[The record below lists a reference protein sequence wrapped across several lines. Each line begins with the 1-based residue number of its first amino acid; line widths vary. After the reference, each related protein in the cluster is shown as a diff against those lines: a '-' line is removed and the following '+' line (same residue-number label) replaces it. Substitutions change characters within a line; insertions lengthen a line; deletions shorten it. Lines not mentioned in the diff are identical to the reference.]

1 MILPRYRQNGW
12 TAPCGMR
19 GWRWAGL
26 AAVMTVSAFAA
37 TVQFNRDVRPIL
49 SENCFHC
56 HGQDE
61 ARREAKLRLDV
72 RESAV
77 TARDGIAAIVP
88 GDPGESELVRRITAK
103 EPTDIM
109 PPPESHRTLTAAQIE
124 VLRRWIAE
132 GAEYQ
137 GHWAFQPPVRPA
149 VPSARDPIDAFIRA
163 RLEQEGLRATEPAA
177 PGVWLRR
184 VSLDLVGLPPTV
196 AELDR
201 FGADAEVRGEK
212 AYEDAVDRLIASAH
226 FGERMAVEWLDAARY
241 ADTHGFN

>member
-26 AAVMTVSAFAA
+26 AATLALSASAA
-37 TVQFNRDVRPIL
+37 PLQFNRDVRPIL

-77 TARDGIAAIVP
+77 KARDGIAAIVP
-88 GDPGESELVRRITAK
+88 GNPAESELVRRITAK

-109 PPPESHRTLTAAQIE
+109 PPPESHRTLTVTQIE
-124 VLRRWIAE
+124 MLRRWIAE

-137 GHWAFQPPVRPA
+137 GHWAFISPRRPPVPPIRNSQ
-149 VPSARDPIDAFIRA
+149 SAIRNTIDAFIRA
-163 RLEQEGLRATEPAA
+163 RLAQEGLRSAEPA
-177 PGVWLRR
+177 
-184 VSLDLVGLPPTV
+184 
-196 AELDR
+196 
-201 FGADAEVRGEK
+201 
-212 AYEDAVDRLIASAH
+212 
-226 FGERMAVEWLDAARY
+226 
-241 ADTHGFN
+241 